1 MNPRGH
7 GIPFNG
13 AARSS
18 QRTARGRG
26 RIEIIERV
34 SHRLAATWGEAMT
47 PKKAR
52 NPSGTR
58 DSDDSKRLVVY
69 GSYDHEDPIVQMK
82 AIKEALD
89 AYFREE

>member
-1 MNPRGH
+1 
-7 GIPFNG
+7 
-13 AARSS
+13 
-18 QRTARGRG
+18 
-26 RIEIIERV
+26 
-34 SHRLAATWGEAMT
+34 MT

-69 GSYDHEDPIVQMK
+69 GSYDHEDPVVQMK